1 MTGSIR
7 VNEWVDKTSKNLLP
21 KLEGYRQCRIRQRRC
36 DDYHTQAAVAAQ
48 AESPRRIQAAGAG
61 RATLTS
67 RLCCQSG
74 GDSTTVTLA
83 AATDL
88 DPQCGAYYL

>member
-21 KLEGYRQCRIRQRRC
+21 KLEGYRQCRIGQRRC

-48 AESPRRIQAAGAG
+48 AESPRRIQAAGA
-61 RATLTS
+61 
-67 RLCCQSG
+67 SG
-74 GDSTTVTLA
+74 
-83 AATDL
+83 
-88 DPQCGAYYL
+88 